1 MGFRDLIPWTSANGI
16 QRRDDTNPFLSLQRE
31 MNRLF
36 DDVFGSSF
44 PVRNSPL
51 MEGRFAWPC
60 VELTEKDDVLIVTAE
75 LPGID
80 EKDIQV
86 ELVDGSLLLR
96 GEKRMESENNEGR
109 FFSERYHGS
118 FERRIP
124 LDGIQEDRVDANL
137 KNGILTI
144 TLPKSERASNNVRRI
159 TVNRA

>member
-1 MGFRDLIPWTSANGI
+1 MGFRELIPWTNANGM
-16 QRRDDTNPFLSLQRE
+16 QRRDEINPFLSLQRE

-44 PVRNSPL
+44 TMRGIPL
-51 MEGRFAWPC
+51 MEGRFAWPRI
-60 VELTEKDDVLIVTAE
+60 ELTDNDDVLVITAE
-75 LPGID
+75 LPGMD

-86 ELVDGSLLLR
+86 ELSDGSLLIR
-96 GEKRMESENNEGR
+96 GEKKTESEGREGR

-124 LDGIQEDRVDANL
+124 LDGIEEDRVDANL

-144 TLPKSERASNNVRRI
+144 TLPKSERASNAVRRI